1 MALNGS
7 PGIPR
12 KVQKLELSELEQF
25 EEVFLEIID
34 ILSQRWSLNK
44 EISDAL
50 DWFKEVCQIY
60 YNTSVVNTEISNLV

>member
-60 YNTSVVNTEISNLV
+60 YNTSVVNT

>member
-25 EEVFLEIID
+25 EEEYKGYDV
-34 ILSQRWSLNK
+34 S
-44 EISDAL
+44 
-50 DWFKEVCQIY
+50 
-60 YNTSVVNTEISNLV
+60 